1 MARIYSFGFIEF
13 DKMLEQLAYIP
24 DSTKKDM
31 VKAAAEVYK
40 KVTQK
45 TATQRLA
52 TGENFKTGKR
62 LGRYTTGH
70 TANSVKVRRQGTK
83 AYVTWDHKV
92 RHAKGVTD
100 ADVAFFNEYGVPGR
114 GIPARPFIAQAVQEG
129 LVDAYDAA
137 LTELDKFIDKL

>member
-13 DKMLEQLAYIP
+13 DRLLETLSYIP
-24 DSTKKDM
+24 DDAKKKM
-31 VKAAAEVYK
+31 VEAAANVYK
-40 KVTQK
+40 EY
-45 TATQRLA
+45 TAKSARQRLA
-52 TGENFKTGKR
+52 EGTNFKTGKK
-62 LGRYTTGH
+62 LGRYRTGH
-70 TANSVKVRRQGTK
+70 TANSIQVRRRGTK

-92 RHAKGVTD
+92 RHTDGVTD
-100 ADVAFFNEYGVPGR
+100 ADVAFYNEYGVPGR